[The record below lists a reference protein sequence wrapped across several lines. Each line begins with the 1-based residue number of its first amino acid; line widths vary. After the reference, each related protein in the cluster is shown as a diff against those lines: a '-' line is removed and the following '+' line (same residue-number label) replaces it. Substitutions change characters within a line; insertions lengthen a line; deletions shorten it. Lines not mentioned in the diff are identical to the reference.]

1 MIPGYLTHAGNTYQE
16 LTMITTISRRI
27 LATTAVKLA
36 LSAAVAAGALA
47 VAAPALAQ
55 SEGHAQHDMSKP
67 AHAAG
72 KTSTDMHASMDEMHK
87 KMKGMPMT
95 GNQDMDFAMMMVR
108 HHQGAIDMAQ
118 AQIDH
123 GKDKQM
129 ISAAKKIVAE
139 QKKEIAM
146 FEAWMKKHPHSAK

>member
-1 MIPGYLTHAGNTYQE
+1 MTS
-16 LTMITTISRRI
+16 TINRRI
-27 LATTAVKLA
+27 LSTAAAKLV
-36 LSAAVAAGALA
+36 LSAAVSAGALA
-47 VAAPALAQ
+47 FAGPALAQ
-55 SEGHAQHDMSKP
+55 NAAHSAHDMSKS

-72 KTSTDMHASMDEMHK
+72 KTSMAMHASMDDMHK
-87 KMKGMPMT
+87 KMKSMAMT
-95 GNQDMDFAMMMVR
+95 GNQDMDFAMMMVG

-129 ISAAKKIVAE
+129 ISAAKKIIAA

>member
-1 MIPGYLTHAGNTYQE
+1 MTS
-16 LTMITTISRRI
+16 TINRRI
-27 LATTAVKLA
+27 LSTAVAKLV
-36 LSAAVAAGALA
+36 LSAVVSAGALA
-47 VAAPALAQ
+47 FAIPALAQ
-55 SEGHAQHDMSKP
+55 NAAHSQHDMSKS

-72 KTSTDMHASMDEMHK
+72 KTSMAMHASMDDMHK
-87 KMKGMPMT
+87 KMKGMTMT
-95 GNQDMDFAMMMVR
+95 GNQDMDFAMMMVG

-129 ISAAKKIVAE
+129 ISAAKKIISA

-146 FEAWMKKHPHSAK
+146 FEAWMKRHPHSSK

>member
-1 MIPGYLTHAGNTYQE
+1 MTSTSNR
-16 LTMITTISRRI
+16 SI
-27 LATTAVKLA
+27 LSTAAVKLV
-36 LSAAVAAGALA
+36 LSAVVSAGALTFSS
-47 VAAPALAQ
+47 PALAQ
-55 SEGHAQHDMSKP
+55 NAAHSAHDISKS

-72 KTSTDMHASMDEMHK
+72 KTSMAMHASMDDMHK
-87 KMKGMPMT
+87 KMKSMAMT
-95 GNQDMDFAMMMVR
+95 GNQDMDFAMMMVG

-129 ISAAKKIVAE
+129 ISAAKKIIAA

-146 FEAWMKKHPHSAK
+146 FEAWMKKHPHSTK

>member
-1 MIPGYLTHAGNTYQE
+1 MNVK
-16 LTMITTISRRI
+16 ITRR
-27 LATTAVKLA
+27 TVST
-36 LSAAVAAGALA
+36 SAAKLILSSLMATGALA
-47 VAAPALAQ
+47 LAAPALAQ
-55 SEGHAQHDMSKP
+55 TAAHGQHDMTKP

-72 KTSTDMHASMDEMHK
+72 KTSMNMHSSMEEMHK
-87 KMKGMPMT
+87 KMKGMTPS
-95 GNQDMDFAMMMVR
+95 GHQDMDFAMMMIV

-129 ISAAKKIVAE
+129 ISAAKKIIAA

-146 FEAWMKKHPHSAK
+146 FEAWMKKHPHPAK

>member
-1 MIPGYLTHAGNTYQE
+1 MTS
-16 LTMITTISRRI
+16 TINRSI
-27 LATTAVKLA
+27 LSTAAAKLV
-36 LSAAVAAGALA
+36 LSAVVSAGALA
-47 VAAPALAQ
+47 FSSPALAQ
-55 SEGHAQHDMSKP
+55 NAAHSQHDMSKP

-72 KTSTDMHASMDEMHK
+72 KTSMAMHASMDDMHK
-87 KMKGMPMT
+87 KMKSMAMT
-95 GNQDMDFAMMMVR
+95 GNQDMDFAMMMVS

-129 ISAAKKIVAE
+129 ISAAKKIIAA

-146 FEAWMKKHPHSAK
+146 FEAWMKKHPHSSK

>member
-1 MIPGYLTHAGNTYQE
+1 MASTSNR
-16 LTMITTISRRI
+16 SI
-27 LATTAVKLA
+27 LSTAAVKLV
-36 LSAAVAAGALA
+36 LSAVVSAGALA
-47 VAAPALAQ
+47 FSSPALAQ
-55 SEGHAQHDMSKP
+55 NAAHSQHDMSKP

-72 KTSTDMHASMDEMHK
+72 KTSMAMHTSMDEMHK
-87 KMKGMPMT
+87 KMKSMVMT
-95 GNQDMDFAMMMVR
+95 GNQDMDFAMMMVG

-129 ISAAKKIVAE
+129 ISAAKKIISA

-146 FEAWMKKHPHSAK
+146 FEAWMKRHPHSSK

>member
-1 MIPGYLTHAGNTYQE
+1 MHIIIN
-16 LTMITTISRRI
+16 RRI
-27 LATTAVKLA
+27 VSSLTAKLI
-36 LSAAVAAGALA
+36 LSSAMAAGALA

-55 SEGHAQHDMSKP
+55 TGEHGQHDMSKP

-72 KTSTDMHASMDEMHK
+72 KTSMHMHSSMEEMHK
-87 KMKGMPMT
+87 KMKGMTPT
-95 GNQDMDFAMMMVR
+95 GHQDMDFAMMMVV

-129 ISAAKKIVAE
+129 ISAAKKIIAA

-146 FEAWMKKHPHSAK
+146 FETWMKKHPHSGK

>member
-1 MIPGYLTHAGNTYQE
+1 MTLTIN
-16 LTMITTISRRI
+16 SRFFS
-27 LATTAVKLA
+27 TTAVNMI
-36 LSAAVAAGALA
+36 LSASVSVGALA
-47 VAAPALAQ
+47 FSGPALAQ
-55 SEGHAQHDMSKP
+55 NTGHAQHDMSKAAMSKP

-72 KTSTDMHASMDEMHK
+72 KTSMAMHASMEEMHN
-87 KMKGMPMT
+87 KMKSMAMT
-95 GNQDMDFAMMMVR
+95 GHQDMDFAMMMVA

-129 ISAAKKIVAE
+129 ISAAKKIIAV

>member
-1 MIPGYLTHAGNTYQE
+1 MIF
-16 LTMITTISRRI
+16 TINRRI
-27 LATTAVKLA
+27 LSTAALKLVI
-36 LSAAVAAGALA
+36 SAAVSAGALA
-47 VAAPALAQ
+47 FAAPAMAQ
-55 SEGHAQHDMSKP
+55 SAGHAPHDMSKP

-72 KTSTDMHASMDEMHK
+72 KASMNMHSSMDDMHK
-87 KMKGMPMT
+87 KMKGMAMT
-95 GNQDMDFAMMMVR
+95 GNPDIDFAMMMVG

-129 ISAAKKIVAE
+129 ISAAKKIIAA

>member
-1 MIPGYLTHAGNTYQE
+1 MTF
-16 LTMITTISRRI
+16 TINRRMVS
-27 LATTAVKLA
+27 AAAVKLGF
-36 LSAAVAAGALA
+36 SAAVSVGALA
-47 VAAPALAQ
+47 FAAPALAQ
-55 SEGHAQHDMSKP
+55 SAGHAQHDMSKT

-72 KTSTDMHASMDEMHK
+72 KTSTAMHASMDDMHK
-87 KMKGMPMT
+87 KMKSMPMT
-95 GNQDMDFAMMMVR
+95 GNQDMDFAMMMVG

-129 ISAAKKIVAE
+129 ISAAKKIIAA

-146 FEAWMKKHPHSAK
+146 FEAWMKKHPHSSK

>member
-1 MIPGYLTHAGNTYQE
+1 MTS
-16 LTMITTISRRI
+16 TINSRI
-27 LATTAVKLA
+27 LSTAAVKLV
-36 LSAAVAAGALA
+36 LSAVVSAGALA
-47 VAAPALAQ
+47 FASPALAQ
-55 SEGHAQHDMSKP
+55 NAAHSQHDMSKS

-72 KTSTDMHASMDEMHK
+72 KTSVAMHASMDEMHK
-87 KMKGMPMT
+87 KMTSMSMT
-95 GNQDMDFAMMMVR
+95 GNQDMDFAMMMVG

-129 ISAAKKIVAE
+129 ISAAKKIIAA

>member
-1 MIPGYLTHAGNTYQE
+1 MNA
-16 LTMITTISRRI
+16 TINRRI
-27 LATTAVKLA
+27 LSSAAVMLV
-36 LSAAVAAGALA
+36 LSAAMSAGALA
-47 VAAPALAQ
+47 FASPALAQ
-55 SEGHAQHDMSKP
+55 PAGHARHDTSKS
-67 AHAAG
+67 AHATG
-72 KTSTDMHASMDEMHK
+72 KTSTAMHSSMDDMHK
-87 KMKGMPMT
+87 KMTSVAMT
-95 GNQDMDFAMMMVR
+95 GNQDIDFAMMMVG

-129 ISAAKKIVAE
+129 ISAAKKIIAA

>member
-1 MIPGYLTHAGNTYQE
+1 MNA
-16 LTMITTISRRI
+16 TINRRT
-27 LATTAVKLA
+27 LSSTAVKLV
-36 LSAAVAAGALA
+36 LSAALSAGALA
-47 VAAPALAQ
+47 FASPALAQ
-55 SEGHAQHDMSKP
+55 AAPHAQHDTSKP
-67 AHAAG
+67 VHAAG
-72 KTSTDMHASMDEMHK
+72 KTATAMHSSMDEMHK
-87 KMKGMPMT
+87 EMKSMAMT
-95 GNQDMDFAMMMVR
+95 GNQDMDFAMMMVS

-129 ISAAKKIVAE
+129 ISAAKKIIAA